1 MEEELKTNEQNIDP
15 TVNDGVMTN
24 QQWETFAKGDLINF
38 LIGHNLQKVT
48 VDDGCGKKATVKI
61 KSNGEY
67 SVSYTSS
74 EVM

>member
-1 MEEELKTNEQNIDP
+1 MSELSTTEQNINP
-15 TVNDGVMTN
+15 MENDGVMTN
-24 QQWETFAKGDLINF
+24 IQWETFAKGDLINF

-48 VDDGCGKKATVKI
+48 VDDGAGKKATVKI

-67 SVSYTSS
+67 AVSYTSS

>member
-1 MEEELKTNEQNIDP
+1 
-15 TVNDGVMTN
+15 MTN